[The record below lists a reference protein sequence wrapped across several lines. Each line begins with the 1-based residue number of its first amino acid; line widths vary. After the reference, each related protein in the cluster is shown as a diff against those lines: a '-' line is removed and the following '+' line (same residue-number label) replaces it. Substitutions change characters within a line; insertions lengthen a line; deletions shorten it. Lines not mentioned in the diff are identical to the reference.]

1 MNIQEELSKL
11 AEEANPVSPQAS
23 LSMSN
28 YESPSSVTITVLAP
42 NGIYVTGYG
51 ESPKKAFMDVRARIS
66 SLSLAA

>member
-28 YESPSSVTITVLAP
+28 YESPSSVTIWRKP
-42 NGIYVTGYG
+42 KEGIYG
-51 ESPKKAFMDVRARIS
+51 R
-66 SLSLAA
+66 